1 MKRWLVV
8 LLVVVAVVVLV
19 SPGIIGRIAEKN
31 LEENIMWAES
41 ESAGIEIRTESFD
54 RGWFTSVGR
63 HRVVLNSA
71 SFGTALKSYRNK
83 SGNKDL
89 PSLIIDTRLDHGLV
103 PISSLGRESGS
114 LLPGLA
120 STVSTFQLD
129 PGNGELVPLPGSL
142 FTNVA
147 LSGASDSRY
156 LLEAGEFR
164 EDEVQVEWQGANIAV
179 QMDWSTGA
187 IVVDGRIEPI
197 TFTDEKDTVHFG
209 AIAIV
214 ADQVKSD
221 YGFNVGNAEFSM
233 ASFVVESAGAP
244 ATVGKISIATNADI
258 DDARLNIGSR
268 VAVDEI
274 VVPGMG
280 DMNFVLDLDLNRID
294 AASLQV
300 IAAAFRETQ
309 GAADPEAALAEM
321 FPRIEGDLQ
330 KIVTSGAEIRI
341 DQLDVTLPQ
350 GSREVTSKILVDIP
364 EGDAAADFNWSSV
377 LLAMTASADIRLPVA
392 LFEFVQTMNPQ
403 AAALVAM
410 GILLRDGDDY
420 VMIAEYAQG
429 LLSVNGAPM
438 PIPMPGM

>member
-31 LEENIMWAES
+31 LEENIKWAES
-41 ESAGIEIRTESFD
+41 ESTGIEIRTESFD

-63 HRVVLNSA
+63 HRVVLNGA
-71 SFGTALKSYRNK
+71 SFSTALKNYRNQ

-142 FTNVA
+142 FTPVA
-147 LSGASDSRY
+147 LSGASDSHYR
-156 LLEAGEFR
+156 LEAGEFQ
-164 EDEVQVEWQGANIAV
+164 EDEVLVEWQGANIAV

-187 IVVDGRIEPI
+187 IVVDGRVEPI
-197 TFTDEKDTVHFG
+197 TFTDEKDTVRFG

-233 ASFVVESAGAP
+233 DSLVIESAGAP
-244 ATVGKISIATNADI
+244 ATVGKISIATSADI

-268 VAVDEI
+268 VTVDEI
-274 VVPGMG
+274 AVPGMG
-280 DMNFVLDLDLNRID
+280 DMNFVLDLALNRID

-309 GAADPEAALAEM
+309 GAADPEVALAEM
-321 FPRIEGDLQ
+321 FPRIEDDLQ

-350 GSREVTSKILVDIP
+350 GKVTSKIRVDIP
-364 EGDAAADFNWSSV
+364 EGDAAADFSWSSV
-377 LLAMTASADIRLPVA
+377 LLAMTASADISLPAA

-403 AAALVAM
+403 ASALVAM
-410 GILLRDGDDY
+410 GILLKDGDDY
-420 VMIAEYAQG
+420 VMNAEYAQG